1 MCLSIQHAL
10 NAQRIHV
17 FRNSGGM
24 SATVGGF
31 SLGRK
36 PIRIL
41 GHYMII
47 SSNEYNYEFQSCKTE
62 VFESSCIQPC
72 FKCTKN
78 PGFPRKWEHVCNSG
92 SMSATVGGM
101 LQARSTS
108 CKNMNVVSI

>member
-1 MCLSIQHAL
+1 M
-10 NAQRIHV
+10 
-17 FRNSGGM
+17 
-24 SATVGGF
+24 TVGGC
-31 SLGRK
+31 SLGGK

-47 SSNEYNYEFQSCKTE
+47 LSNEYNYEFQSCKTE

-78 PGFPRKWEHVCNSG
+78 PGFPRQWEHVCDSG
-92 SMSATVGGM
+92 SMSATVGGYVPIVGGM

-108 CKNMNVVSI
+108 CKNMNVVSIYCNHN